1 MAYKKRKIFEMALDI
16 LQIMNHNGTTFSTVY
31 FTDCIYLIFNY
42 FFKPVSGRYS
52 IYFIVSIEDLKV

>member
-1 MAYKKRKIFEMALDI
+1 MALDI